1 MVSLMEVQF
10 PFSGA
15 LIELTPSGDHESAT
29 GLVSTQICGIHV
41 GCYT

>member
-10 PFSGA
+10 SFFGA
-15 LIELTPSGDHESAT
+15 LIELTPAGDHESVT
-29 GLVSTQICGIHV
+29 GLVCTQICGIRV